1 MRRLSI
7 VLLILISFP
16 ILAVE
21 IQAVFVDYNK
31 DIGVVKRFEVDE
43 TIPVVFSLFQQ
54 LYSPPP
60 GLRSFVPPECLR
72 AAFVLDDAVVL
83 DFYSDK
89 LEGMTFYAE
98 RMAIYQILLSVFR
111 TFDVSRV
118 YIIKDGKKAKVF
130 SKYADISLSFGRKEW
145 IEWPVR

>member
-1 MRRLSI
+1 MKRLSI
-7 VLLILISFP
+7 ALLILIGFQ

-21 IQAVFVDYNK
+21 IQAVFVDYNR
-31 DIGVVKRFEVDE
+31 DIGVVKRFNVDE
-43 TIPVVFSLFQQ
+43 SIPIVFSLFQQ

-60 GLRSFVPPECLR
+60 GFRSFVPPGCLR

-98 RMAIYQILLSVFR
+98 RMALYQILLSVFR
-111 TFDVSRV
+111 TFDVNRV
-118 YIIKDGKKAKVF
+118 YIIKDGKRAKVF
-130 SKYADISLSFGRKEW
+130 SKYADISLSFGREEW
-145 IEWPVR
+145 TEWPIH

>member
-16 ILAVE
+16 ILGVE

-130 SKYADISLSFGRKEW
+130 SKYADISLSFGREEW

>member
-7 VLLILISFP
+7 VLLILISFQ

-43 TIPVVFSLFQQ
+43 TIPVIFSLFQQ

-130 SKYADISLSFGRKEW
+130 SKYADISLSFGREEW